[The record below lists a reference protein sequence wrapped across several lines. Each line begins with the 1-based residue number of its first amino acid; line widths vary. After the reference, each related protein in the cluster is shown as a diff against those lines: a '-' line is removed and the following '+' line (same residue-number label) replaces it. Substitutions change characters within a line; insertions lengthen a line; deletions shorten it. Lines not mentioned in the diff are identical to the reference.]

1 MKTGVHKKVFF
12 ALVAFV
18 VCGLAC
24 VSVAMGALDPHRFDA
39 LFGTDWYGLY
49 LHGAKVG
56 YVKTCLER
64 VAGPIDGWR
73 LHSVTTM
80 GVRMAG
86 QESTTVV
93 DDLRLFRSPG
103 GELYASRLS
112 AVSPTGEITVVGE
125 VRQGRF
131 VVTSNIGGRE
141 TQKVFDYPLDRLD
154 DALALDSHI
163 SSGKAVVGARMRVST
178 FEPTPPLTG
187 KLHQE
192 ITIRATEKFVL
203 NGVPTD
209 VYIVDIFHPELNL
222 TSYSKID
229 RFGKMLE
236 STLGA
241 GMLIRLETEDRAKR
255 LDDSF
260 DVLLD
265 GLIRTDKNLADP
277 GRLQALKLRVT
288 GLSASDVL
296 ETETQKVT
304 AEREGRVL
312 IEIRSEAPPGGGV
325 RLPVRSKELQAYL
338 LPGAYEQS
346 DDPEIIALAGSIV
359 GNERDAWA
367 AARRINAWVYKNI
380 QKRFTPDFSN
390 ALQTLH
396 SGQGDCGEHTAL
408 AVALLRAAGLPARS
422 VTGIVYWPPGN
433 GFGYHAWV
441 EVYVGKWVQMDPS
454 WGEDVANPSHVVL
467 AYGGDLKEVGSL
479 CRVIG
484 KAVRIEILATTYID
498 GEPRGEP

>member
-1 MKTGVHKKVFF
+1 MVKTGVHKKAFF
-12 ALVAFV
+12 VLVAFV
-18 VCGLAC
+18 VCSLCC

-39 LFGTDWYGLY
+39 QLGTDWYGLY

-56 YVKTCLER
+56 YVKNSLEK

-80 GVRMAG
+80 SVRMAG
-86 QESTTVV
+86 QENTTVV
-93 DDLRLFRSPG
+93 DDVRLFRSPG
-103 GELYASRLS
+103 GDLCASRLS
-112 AVSPTGEITVVGE
+112 AVSPTGEITVIGE
-125 VRQGRF
+125 GRKGRF

-154 DALALDSHI
+154 DALALDSYI
-163 SSGKAVVGARMRVST
+163 SSGKAVVGAKMRVST

-187 KLHQE
+187 ILHQD
-192 ITIRATEKFVL
+192 ITIRAEERCIL

-209 VYIVDIFHPELNL
+209 VYVVDMFHPELDL
-222 TSYSKID
+222 KTYAKID
-229 RFGKMLE
+229 HFGRMLE
-236 STLGA
+236 STLGV
-241 GMLIRLETEDRAKR
+241 GMLIRLEAEDQAKR

-265 GLIRTDKNLADP
+265 GLIRADKTLADP
-277 GRLQALKLRVT
+277 GRLLALKLRVT
-288 GLSASDVL
+288 GLSASDVR
-296 ETETQKVT
+296 ETETQNVT
-304 AEREGRVL
+304 AEGEGRLL
-312 IEIRSEAPPGGGV
+312 IEIRSAAPPGEGV
-325 RLPVRSKELQAYL
+325 RLPIKSKDLLSYL
-338 LPGAYEQS
+338 LPGPYEQS
-346 DDPEIIALAGSIV
+346 DDPEIVALAAKIV
-359 GNERDAWA
+359 GNEQDGWA
-367 AARRINAWVYKNI
+367 AAKRINAWVYKNI

-422 VTGIVYWPPGN
+422 LTGIVYWPPGN

-467 AYGGDLKEVGSL
+467 AYGGDLKEIGSL

-484 KAVRIEILATTYID
+484 KAVRIEILAATYGGLH
-498 GEPRGEP
+498 GEP